1 MKSSLLSIVAAVL
14 EFLRVKYFYV
24 LRVRSRFDEQERF
37 LMFEEKLHSE
47 IETRN
52 HVYSEPRYVFKQSP
66 QTTFTYDMCHIKH
79 FEISLAVLLE
89 RFRNVCD
96 NVSDKIEMLGN
107 SERKG
112 LKFHGEFIP
121 PVNSPIRFDTTG
133 TKGISIFRVNFFGRS
148 LFVWKYRASCFPN
161 FQRASFSSLFDD
173 RRKKE
178 KSGRSLANE
187 ALPDVAISLE
197 PTSWHVEWQIMVH
210 KEDPLLSCGDLA
222 VEKSNVAKQHD
233 NVRALDPRYFHD
245 ISNESGVSG
254 ARFEGK
260 ER

>member
-1 MKSSLLSIVAAVL
+1 M
-14 EFLRVKYFYV
+14 
-24 LRVRSRFDEQERF
+24 
-37 LMFEEKLHSE
+37 
-47 IETRN
+47 
-52 HVYSEPRYVFKQSP
+52 P
-66 QTTFTYDMCHIKH
+66 
-79 FEISLAVLLE
+79 
-89 RFRNVCD
+89 
-96 NVSDKIEMLGN
+96 GN

-112 LKFHGEFIP
+112 LKFHREFIP

-133 TKGISIFRVNFFGRS
+133 TKGMSIFRVNFFGRS

-222 VEKSNVAKQHD
+222 VEKSNVAKQHE

-245 ISNESGVSG
+245 VSNESGVSG
-254 ARFEGK
+254 ARFEEK
-260 ER
+260 EIYINTWQKSGTIDSNPWIEIIFE